1 MYNLTNVER
10 PTLTISLDIDV
21 PKLETIKHNMG
32 DVEIFAKKLVE
43 FYDDAIENATDGYL
57 EVAQVKFE
65 RTNLRKIIKA
75 VADNRKAMVKAFK
88 EPIQDFEETSKRI
101 EKMLT
106 ETDNKLKEIV
116 DNGGNTLADPFE
128 GLSIEPK
135 ERVLQFICDDKSF
148 DEIVKYIEKKG
159 GIIVNGK

>member
-1 MYNLTNVER
+1 MDLMNLER
-10 PTLTISLDIDV
+10 PKLTVSLDIDI
-21 PKLETIKHNMG
+21 PKLDTIEHSMG
-32 DVEIFAKKLVE
+32 DVEVFAKKLVE
-43 FYDDAIENATDGYL
+43 YYDSAIENAPDAYL
-57 EVAQVKFE
+57 DVPIVKFE
-65 RTNLRKIIKA
+65 RTNLRKVIKA

-116 DNGGNTLADPFE
+116 DNGGHTLSDPFE

-135 ERVLQFICDDKSF
+135 ERILQFICDDKSF

-159 GIIVNGK
+159 GVIVSGK